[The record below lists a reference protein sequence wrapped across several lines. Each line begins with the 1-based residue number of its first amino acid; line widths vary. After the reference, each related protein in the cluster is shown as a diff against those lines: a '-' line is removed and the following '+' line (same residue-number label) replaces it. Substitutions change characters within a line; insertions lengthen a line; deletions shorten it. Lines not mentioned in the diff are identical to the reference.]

1 MPVYLRLPALR
12 FVAGLIVAC
21 AAGFD
26 LNPARAEKIDKLD
39 GAGVIEFFGT
49 VHMQE
54 GNHPIIDL
62 GDAHGLHDADQV
74 AIFRAEDMH
83 FRPLGAFR
91 IEESFATHSVPEL
104 SSEVKLKDGDRV
116 VYVKTLGQLGT
127 GPDFRE
133 SFLRQKLVKTGE
145 RNSYSTFRQQAEA
158 DTVQRYISR
167 QPRWVRDR
175 KHFAGRMRSPSVSV
189 QAADDMTAVLS
200 QVQLLQHYQSL
211 GISIDRNI
219 GKSWLAV
226 IKALKPAPE
235 VVFGEPNYKKSASN
249 ETTSNAQTVE
259 LNADPADVVERR
271 AERFRRE
278 AQDILFTRSPE
289 ERHLAV
295 IVLAALYVEKPR
307 NESQWIID
315 QVRVSQFPSLASNDQ
330 FISDLQKILKRVRTS
345 EQG

>member
-1 MPVYLRLPALR
+1 MSVFIRQSFFRLVTGLT
-12 FVAGLIVAC
+12 VAVF
-21 AAGFD
+21 AAICGET
-26 LNPARAEKIDKLD
+26 AVAEKIDKLD

-49 VHMQE
+49 IHLQE
-54 GNHPIIDL
+54 DKHPVIDL
-62 GDAHGLHDADQV
+62 GDAQGLHEANEV

-83 FRPLGAFR
+83 FRPLGSFR
-91 IEESFATHSVPEL
+91 IEESFATHAVPEVPSGVEL
-104 SSEVKLKDGDRV
+104 RDGDRV
-116 VYVKTLGQLGT
+116 VYVKTLSQLGT
-127 GPDFRE
+127 GDDFRE
-133 SFLRQKLVKTGE
+133 SFLRQQLIKTAE
-145 RNSYSTFRQQAEA
+145 RNSYSTFRQQDEA
-158 DTVQRYISR
+158 DTLQRYVSR

-219 GKSWLAV
+219 GRNWVAV

-235 VVFGEPNYKKSASN
+235 IVFGEPRYNKSKSN
-249 ETTSNAQTVE
+249 EETSAEKPLGPNQESV
-259 LNADPADVVERR
+259 DVVERR

-278 AQDILFTRSPE
+278 ADNILFTRSAE
-289 ERHLAV
+289 ERNLAV

-307 NESQWIID
+307 NEGQWLVD
-315 QVRVSQFPSLASNDQ
+315 QVRVSQFPTLAVNEQ
-330 FISDLQKILKRVRTS
+330 FIEDLLKILKRVRTS